1 MHGEAQDAVDEVEAK
16 PTQHALAEPSLE
28 GIDVELESAVD
39 ADEGEEQEAQPDEI
53 RQPLELDAREQC
65 VFPAAEKV
73 GKREFQLQE
82 PSGGPRHDDAVLDEA
97 FAVDRTVDD
106 DLRQVEGK
114 KIERQRG
121 QDHEQNPNLIL
132 ARVLP
137 DVPEEPGFHALTRV
151 SCSAGGEQFTAATG
165 SGINC

>member
-1 MHGEAQDAVDEVEAK
+1 MARIALRTASLVAAEIIHDHEVA
-16 PTQHALAEPSLE
+16 
-28 GIDVELESAVD
+28 GLESWNKELLD
-39 ADEGEEQEAQPDEI
+39 ICEEAT
-53 RQPLELDAREQC
+53 
-65 VFPAAEKV
+65 F
-73 GKREFQLQE
+73 
-82 PSGGPRHDDAVLDEA
+82 
-97 FAVDRTVDD
+97 VDRTVDD